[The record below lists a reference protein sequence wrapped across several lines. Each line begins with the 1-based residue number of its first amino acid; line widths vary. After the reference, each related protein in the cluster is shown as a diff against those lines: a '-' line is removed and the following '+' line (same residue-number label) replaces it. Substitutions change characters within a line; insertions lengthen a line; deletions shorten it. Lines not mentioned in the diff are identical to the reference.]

1 MRKNNS
7 KKIPGFAGDF
17 LRAERKCSAEN
28 LIWYTANV
36 SGHLMSLLLD
46 LMLSFFWDNRLSVA
60 LPLGLIF
67 ILFPAN
73 YLFSQVPNGSLTPE
87 ERSTLTQQ
95 LEALEAEAA
104 KLDREIANTQTE
116 ARTLSNEVKI
126 IDKEIKK
133 KEVEIRRLSLVIRQT
148 QADIRQKT
156 ANIGEAKVKI
166 GGAQKSLSASVKQ
179 LSQEDADNLLI
190 LMLKNDSLSDFFLIL
205 NNNEQ
210 LQEKLQSTLGS
221 LREYKTVLEEEKDE
235 LEEYQKGQEDTKSI
249 QEINRRSLADKR
261 KERDQLL
268 KLTQGKETLF
278 QQLLKQKKTDIATIK
293 NKLFYLQQAGIT
305 AEQALSAA
313 KSAAGRTGIRTA
325 FLLALLEVE
334 TGKQFENG
342 QITVGHNLGTGN
354 WKRDMYDCYVNL
366 GKPKTAES
374 QKTAFFQ
381 ITSELGINPDTAPV
395 SRMPNYGC
403 GGAMGPAQ
411 FIPTTWV
418 LFKDRVA
425 NLTGRGMAS
434 PWNVEDAFTAAALY
448 LADAGATSQQ
458 KAGEIAAA
466 RTYISGR
473 PNCPPVGAA
482 RTACLSYANR
492 VYELSREIERAL

>member
-1 MRKNNS
+1 
-7 KKIPGFAGDF
+7 
-17 LRAERKCSAEN
+17 
-28 LIWYTANV
+28 
-36 SGHLMSLLLD
+36 MSLLLKAMQIF
-46 LMLSFFWDNRLSVA
+46 LKKFGVPSTLLIASILA
-60 LPLGLIF
+60 LL
-67 ILFPAN
+67 PASQ
-73 YLFSQVPNGSLTPE
+73 LFSQAPNSSLTPE

-104 KLDREIANTQTE
+104 KLDKEIANTQTE
-116 ARTLSNEVKI
+116 ARTLANEVKI

-133 KEVEIRRLSLVIRQT
+133 KELEIRRLSLVIQQT
-148 QADIRQKT
+148 QTDIRKKT
-156 ANIGEAKVKI
+156 ANINEAKGKI
-166 GGAQKSLSASVKQ
+166 GGSQKSLSASVKQ
-179 LSQEDADNLLI
+179 LSQEDADNLLV
-190 LMLKNDSLSDFFLIL
+190 LMLKNDSLSDFFLVL
-205 NNNEQ
+205 NNHEQ
-210 LQEKLQSTLGS
+210 IQENLQSTLGS
-221 LREYKTVLEEEKDE
+221 LREYKASLEEEKAE

-268 KLTQGKETLF
+268 KLTQGKESLF
-278 QQLLKQKKTDIATIK
+278 QQLLKQKKTDIAAIK

-305 AEQALSAA
+305 AEQALAAA
-313 KSAAGRTGIRTA
+313 KAATAKTGIRTA

-342 QITVGHNLGTGN
+342 QITVGHNLGTGH
-354 WKRDMYDCYVNL
+354 WKRDMYDCYINL

-381 ITSELGINPDTAPV
+381 ITAELGINPDTAPV

-448 LADAGATSQQ
+448 LADSGAASQQ

>member
-1 MRKNNS
+1 MSPLLKAM
-7 KKIPGFAGDF
+7 KIF
-17 LRAERKCSAEN
+17 LTKLS
-28 LIWYTANV
+28 I
-36 SGHLMSLLLD
+36 SGALLL
-46 LMLSFFWDNRLSVA
+46 A
-60 LPLGLIF
+60 L
-67 ILFPAN
+67 ILVLLPSDQ
-73 YLFSQVPNGSLTPE
+73 LLSQVPNGSLTPE

-104 KLDREIANTQTE
+104 KLDKEITNTQTE
-116 ARTLSNEVKI
+116 ARTLANEVKI

-133 KEVEIRRLSLVIRQT
+133 KELEIRRLSIVIQQT
-148 QADIRQKT
+148 QTDIKKKAASINQ
-156 ANIGEAKVKI
+156 AKGKI

-190 LMLKNDSLSDFFLIL
+190 LMLKNDSLSDFFLVL
-205 NNNEQ
+205 NNHEQ
-210 LQEKLQSTLGS
+210 IQENLQTSLGN
-221 LREYKTVLEEEKDE
+221 LREYKISLEKEKDE
-235 LEEYQKGQEDTKSI
+235 LIEYQKGQEDTKSI

-268 KLTQGKETLF
+268 KLTQGKESLF
-278 QQLLKQKKTDIATIK
+278 QQLLSQKKTDIAAIK

-305 AEQALSAA
+305 AEQALAAA
-313 KSAAGRTGIRTA
+313 KAAAGRTGIRTA

-334 TGKQFENG
+334 TGKQFENR

-354 WKRDMYDCYVNL
+354 WKRDMYDCYINL

-374 QKTAFFQ
+374 QKAAFFQ
-381 ITSELGINPDTAPV
+381 ITSELGIDPDTAKV
-395 SRMPNYGC
+395 SRRPNYGC

-418 LFKDRVA
+418 LFKDRVSK
-425 NLTGRGMAS
+425 LTGRGAAS

-482 RTACLSYANR
+482 RAACLSYANR

>member
-1 MRKNNS
+1 MPEKSGIVRN
-7 KKIPGFAGDF
+7 
-17 LRAERKCSAEN
+17 ERKRQAKN
-28 LIWYTANV
+28 RIWYTTHE
-36 SGHLMSLLLD
+36 SGQLMSLLFI
-46 LMLSFFWDNRLSVA
+46 LMRRYLKQFGMFYLIVFM
-60 LPLGLIF
+60 LGLVF
-67 ILFPAN
+67 MPS

-87 ERSTLTQQ
+87 ERSSLTQQ

-104 KLDREIANTQTE
+104 RLDKDIAKTQSE
-116 ARTLSNEVKI
+116 ARTLSNEIKI
-126 IDKEIKK
+126 LESEIKK

-148 QADIRQKT
+148 QADIKKKS
-156 ANIGEAKVKI
+156 ANIDVAKGKI
-166 GGAQKSLSASVKQ
+166 GDAQQSLSVSVKE
-179 LSQEDADNLLI
+179 LSQQDADNLLV
-190 LMLKNDSLSDFFLIL
+190 LMLKNDSLSDFFLVL

-210 LQEKLQSTLGS
+210 IQEKLQSTLGN
-221 LREYKTVLEEEKDE
+221 LREYKAALEEEKAE

-278 QQLLKQKKTDIATIK
+278 QQLLRQKKTDIAAIK

-305 AEQALSAA
+305 AEQALAAA

-381 ITSELGINPDTAPV
+381 ITTELGINPDTAPV

-458 KAGEIAAA
+458 KTGEIAAA

-473 PNCPPVGAA
+473 PSCPPVGAA
-482 RTACLSYANR
+482 RTACISYANR
-492 VYELSREIERAL
+492 VYELSKEIDRAL